1 MTTLNEVIGLWAI
14 IIAAALIIRKIYKKQ
29 KENDTD

>member
-1 MTTLNEVIGLWAI
+1 MTTLNEVIGLWVY

-29 KENDTD
+29 KNDSN